1 MVASQPPIPFDQPCL
16 VALEFLFII
25 SPAEVGETN
34 LIADLGI
41 DSIGVMELLTRVE
54 NQFKILIDDA
64 DVSPALVD
72 SLNTLADY
80 ITQKKSDAAPS

>member
-1 MVASQPPIPFDQPCL
+1 MVHIQPGL
-16 VALEFLFII
+16 RELFIDTLRLPI

-41 DSIGVMELLTRVE
+41 DSIGAMEILTRVE
-54 NQFKILIDDA
+54 NTFNIIIDDA

-72 SLNTLADY
+72 SLHTLSAY
-80 ITQKKSDAAPS
+80 IVRKKSDASPT

>member
-1 MVASQPPIPFDQPCL
+1 MEDIKTGLREIFVDTLRLP
-16 VALEFLFII
+16 I

-41 DSIGVMELLTRVE
+41 DSIGAMELLTRVE
-54 NQFKILIDDA
+54 NQFNILIDDT

-72 SLNTLADY
+72 SLNTLSDY
-80 ITQKKSDAAPS
+80 IAQKKSEASPM

>member
-1 MVASQPPIPFDQPCL
+1 MEDIKSGL
-16 VALEFLFII
+16 RELFVDTLRLPI

-34 LIADLGI
+34 LLADLGI

-54 NQFKILIDDA
+54 NQFNIVVDDV

-72 SLNTLADY
+72 SLNTLSDY
-80 ITQKKSDAAPS
+80 IAQKKSDAASI

>member
-1 MVASQPPIPFDQPCL
+1 MEDIKSGL
-16 VALEFLFII
+16 RELFVDTLHLPI

-34 LIADLGI
+34 LIADLGS

-54 NQFKILIDDA
+54 NQFNILIDDA
-64 DVSPALVD
+64 DVSPDLVD

-80 ITQKKSDAAPS
+80 IAQKKSDASPI

>member
-1 MVASQPPIPFDQPCL
+1 MKDIKSGL
-16 VALEFLFII
+16 RELFVDTLRLPI

-54 NQFKILIDDA
+54 NQFNILIDDA

-80 ITQKKSDAAPS
+80 ITQKKSDAASS